1 MIKAYCLSASLW
13 TREQNIHILSSH
25 QVWMQNA
32 NIAID
37 HMVSDFQMMNPVP
50 EIERTGL

>member
-1 MIKAYCLSASLW
+1 MIKAYCLSAALW
-13 TREQNIHILSSH
+13 LREQNIHILFSH

-50 EIERTGL
+50 ENERTGL